1 MNKKLLQIDSCL
13 GVLSTGRITESIAKL
28 AIVQGWECHIMHGAR
43 YLGNSIQHHYQ
54 VSSLLGE
61 YIHNAESMLLDRH
74 GLGSR
79 QATKRI
85 IEKIKEIKPDVVHLH
100 CVHGYYIN
108 YKYLFEYLN
117 QTDIPI
123 VWTFHDCW
131 AFTGHCT
138 YFDKINCLKW
148 QTKCYECDLLS
159 DYPKSLFRDRSEKNY
174 KLKKKLFTN
183 IKNLTIVSVSNWL
196 ENLVKQ
202 SFFCNSK
209 IITIHNGVDL
219 TTFRPI
225 IQSKL
230 VQNLNLEQKN
240 IILGVAA
247 VWDERKGLEDFIQ
260 LSRILDDNFKI
271 VLVGLNERQI
281 KQIPPEIIG
290 IPKTNNAT
298 ELAELY
304 TAAMVFVNPTW
315 EDNFPTTNL
324 ESLACG
330 TPLVTYRTGGSVE
343 AVSHDTGYIIEKGDI
358 PELIKVI
365 KNVKEKGK
373 QSFSIACR
381 KRAVEFFNKEDRF
394 KEYLDLYETILSNA

>member
-1 MNKKLLQIDSCL
+1 MPKLLQIDSCL
-13 GVLSTGRITESIAKL
+13 GILSTGKITESIAKL
-28 AIVQGWECHIMHGAR
+28 AMAQGWECHIIHGAR
-43 YLGNSIQHHYQ
+43 YLGNTIQHHYQ

-61 YIHNAESMLLDRH
+61 YLHYAESLLLDRH

-85 IEKIKEIKPDVVHLH
+85 IEKIKEIRPDVVHLH

-148 QTKCYECDLLS
+148 KTKCYECDLLS
-159 DYPKSLFRDRSEKNY
+159 EYPKSLFRDRSEMNFQ
-174 KLKKKLFTN
+174 LKKKLFTN
-183 IKNLTIVSVSNWL
+183 IKNLTIISVSNWL

-225 IQSKL
+225 NKSKL
-230 VQNLNLEQKN
+230 VQNLNLEQKK

-271 VLVGLNERQI
+271 VLVGLNEKQI
-281 KQIPPEIIG
+281 NQIPPEIIG
-290 IPKTNNAT
+290 IPKTNNST

-304 TAAMVFVNPTW
+304 TAAMVFINPTYS
-315 EDNFPTTNL
+315 DNFPTTNI
-324 ESLACG
+324 EALACG
-330 TPLVTYRTGGSVE
+330 TPVITYNTGGSPE
-343 AVSHDTGYIIEKGDI
+343 AIDKETGYIIRQGDI
-358 PELIKVI
+358 HSLLKTISYLSDNPISSQVCRERAEKLYNKDNRFMEYIKLYEELI
-365 KNVKEKGK
+365 
-373 QSFSIACR
+373 A
-381 KRAVEFFNKEDRF
+381 NK
-394 KEYLDLYETILSNA
+394 

>member
-1 MNKKLLQIDSCL
+1 MNKRLLQIDTSL
-13 GVLSTGRITESIAKL
+13 GVLSTGRITENIAKL
-28 AIVQGWECHIMHGAR
+28 ATEQGWECHIMHGAR
-43 YLGNSIQHHYQ
+43 YLGNTIQHHYQ

-61 YIHNAESMLLDRH
+61 YIHYAESMLLDRH

-79 QATKRI
+79 QATKRN

-159 DYPKSLFRDRSEKNY
+159 EYPKSLFRDRSEKNFQ
-174 KLKKKLFTN
+174 LKKNLFTN
-183 IKNLTIVSVSNWL
+183 IKNLTIISVSNWL

-219 TTFRPI
+219 RTFRPI
-225 IQSKL
+225 NQSKL
-230 VQNLNLEQKN
+230 VQNLNLEQKK

-271 VLVGLNERQI
+271 VLVGLNEKQI

-304 TAAMVFVNPTW
+304 TAAMVFVNPTYS
-315 EDNFPTTNL
+315 DNFPTTNI
-324 ESLACG
+324 EALACG
-330 TPLVTYRTGGSVE
+330 TPVITYNTGGSPE
-343 AVSHDTGYIIEKGDI
+343 AIDKETGYIIHQGDI
-358 PELIKVI
+358 HSLLKTISYLSDNPIPSQVCRERAEKLFNKDNRFMEYIKLYEELI
-365 KNVKEKGK
+365 
-373 QSFSIACR
+373 A
-381 KRAVEFFNKEDRF
+381 NK
-394 KEYLDLYETILSNA
+394 